1 MPPAQTKEVIEREL
15 NAPLED
21 VFEWIDLEKPLGSA
35 SISQVSF
42 LLLPI
47 CYSHS
52 SAVTLA
58 VKHSVRPHCT
68 CDHSRSGPNHS
79 KCTPLPEYNHQVT
92 TVWGA
97 NCELV
102 SWLVCT
108 KQIML
113 QNTMSACNVRPLTR
127 RWQAIA
133 GPQG

>member
-47 CYSHS
+47 CRTHA

-58 VKHSVRPHCT
+58 VNPSSRPHCT
-68 CDHSRSGPNHS
+68 QVWICPNCAE
-79 KCTPLPEYNHQVT
+79 CTPLSDYKHRAT
-92 TVWGA
+92 TVCGT
-97 NCELV
+97 NREVELV
-102 SWLVCT
+102 S
-108 KQIML
+108 
-113 QNTMSACNVRPLTR
+113 
-127 RWQAIA
+127 
-133 GPQG
+133 